1 MKAPEPRE
9 PLLKKLISSS
19 RGIPNIY
26 SAECLMR
33 HMHFPCL
40 LHVNN
45 ASAQNKH
52 TTGAGERGSVGAE
65 NGKVTPEA
73 CGSGA
78 TLRERPRNELRMRAG
93 QMRGALKNSCRCL
106 RRKRGGEKNEAA
118 CPGDDYLLSSGMRK
132 CFCMNTEKHSQRLT

>member
-1 MKAPEPRE
+1 MKPPEPPK

-33 HMHFPCL
+33 HVHFPCL

-45 ASAQNKH
+45 ASARKQ
-52 TTGAGERGSVGAE
+52 TGHGCGRARQRGG
-65 NGKVTPEA
+65 
-73 CGSGA
+73 
-78 TLRERPRNELRMRAG
+78 RERQGHGRSMRKRRKEPRNELRMRAG

-106 RRKRGGEKNEAA
+106 RRKRGEKNEAA
-118 CPGDDYLLSSGMRK
+118 CPGDDYLLSSGMRI
-132 CFCMNTEKHSQRLT
+132 CFCMNREKHSQRLT